1 MRYVFNSPLSFAVE
15 FGRYTFAGM
24 VYLGSIYVMRDDG
37 HIGLDIVV
45 DALPQPLRTIVKKFS
60 RVLVLAYLAVFFCM
74 STRMVMENWTNR
86 SSTMHLPMSV
96 VYLAM
101 VIGSAGMS
109 VSYTH
114 LVGTNEVRLQLMDA
128 LAYGGGA
135 AFQHRLA
142 PAGNACISAD
152 LNKSPSRTHQPCLN
166 FCDLHSNAPLRTKN
180 TVRFQPCFSVRDRT
194 VSKIIAN
201 YGVCRLPS
209 RLRV

>member
-1 MRYVFNSPLSFAVE
+1 MKKVLNSLKWFALHIEEIIAVIGIAVMLCAVFLNVIMRYIFNSPLSFAVE

-45 DALPQPLRTIVKKFS
+45 DALPEPLHTIVKKFS

-101 VIGSAGMS
+101 VIGSAGMFIEE
-109 VSYTH
+109 
-114 LVGTNEVRLQLMDA
+114 LLLLLGKGGKDKLDA
-128 LAYGGGA
+128 GDMGGGM
-135 AFQHRLA
+135 
-142 PAGNACISAD
+142 
-152 LNKSPSRTHQPCLN
+152 
-166 FCDLHSNAPLRTKN
+166 
-180 TVRFQPCFSVRDRT
+180 
-194 VSKIIAN
+194 
-201 YGVCRLPS
+201 
-209 RLRV
+209 